1 MALAVVL
8 AVTVSVGCQAMGYQ
22 AAPVALTFSPYDSS
36 ASWPSIHGGPYNAD
50 FGRND
55 PADELEP
62 AWTTLGG
69 TAMLTAPIIDDARG
83 RFYLV
88 SGRRRAPN
96 LLAYRLNGTREHLEW
111 TSLPPQLG
119 GPGPGALAS
128 SPILDEDGNL
138 YISDGEWFWS
148 FSGEDGSVRWQAPMP
163 AEEQGGE
170 IIHPPFITAF
180 FLPTGE
186 VGGVTS
192 VGKVLIY
199 CREDGELLAEHQIEG
214 AFSSTALDV
223 PEFVLQLLDDCL
235 WLTENGRFMIQDDI
249 RLRYLGGF
257 LGTGMAVTNTPAVIR
272 RGGAGEP
279 SASIYVPV
287 MLEHT
292 DEDGNHDVRLV
303 RIDTWGRGH
312 SLHLAE
318 FGPQQG
324 FSGLIPGGAG
334 SATSPTANEDMSKMY
349 IAAEDGYIYSVD
361 TDTGAVARLEER
373 IGHVLGSLSYDWSPQ
388 GAPLLY
394 VGSGSKIFA
403 IDAAAEV
410 FTASNLISRRLRQQD
425 LRHRRRPERHPV
437 GAGLHRLRR
446 RLPRSARRR
455 YAAHRLDQ
463 RHRHVQRQP
472 TARPHHHRIP
482 VRPGRIGGQV
492 HLAGTLVPLRA
503 EQAGRARR
511 RAAGAAGCRGD
522 RRRRRRQ
529 RARAD
534 QQGIHHELA
543 GPLHVGAC
551 RTLLRF
557 PRHARTPEPPG
568 RNHGP
573 APQEQLTIRLPQE
586 SIM

>member
-1 MALAVVL
+1 MWTRATPWLPMALAVVL

-403 IDAAAEV
+403 IDADLNGIQWEQD
-410 FTASNLISRRLRQQD
+410 FTDFAD
-425 LRHRRRPERHPV
+425 D
-437 GAGLHRLRR
+437 
-446 RLPRSARRR
+446 
-455 YAAHRLDQ
+455 YLDPLEDGTP
-463 RHRHVQRQP
+463 P
-472 TARPHHHRIP
+472 TALINGIVMCSDNR
-482 VRPGRIGGQV
+482 
-492 HLAGTLVPLRA
+492 LLVPIIIGYPFGP
-503 EQAGRARR
+503 E
-511 RAAGAAGCRGD
+511 
-522 RRRRRRQ
+522 
-529 RARAD
+529 
-534 QQGIHHELA
+534 ELA
-543 GPLHVGAC
+543 DKFIWPVHSFLFVLNKQGEPVAEPLELPDVVETGAVVADNGLVLINRGSTMSSLAHC
-551 RTLLRF
+551 MWE
-557 PRHARTPEPPG
+557 HAEPFFDSLGTPEPLSPLG
-568 RNHGP
+568 GTMVLRPRSN
-573 APQEQLTIRLPQE
+573 
-586 SIM
+586 